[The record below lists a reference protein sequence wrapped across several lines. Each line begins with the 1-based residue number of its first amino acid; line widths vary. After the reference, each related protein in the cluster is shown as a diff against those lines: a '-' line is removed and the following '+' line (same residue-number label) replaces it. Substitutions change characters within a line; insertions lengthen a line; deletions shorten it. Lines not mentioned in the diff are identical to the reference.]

1 MELLKRIL
9 IFINYFGLIISSHN
23 SFKNECGPY
32 KGLEDSILMP
42 KKEDCLS
49 QAGCCYV
56 EGEKNLIHRSACMLV
71 EGGSD
76 ERIKLIQE
84 MNEVATKIN
93 VDCGGEKNF
102 VSDCGIGEKKEK
114 DDCIGDTSDNYKCCF
129 ITIDSPQFVG
139 QACKKFD
146 SIDLNDIGE
155 AVVAAKTIN
164 AKLEVYCNYWFL
176 NINIS
181 ILISLILLIFL

>member
-1 MELLKRIL
+1 
-9 IFINYFGLIISSHN
+9 
-23 SFKNECGPY
+23 
-32 KGLEDSILMP
+32 MP

-49 QAGCCYV
+49 QTGCCYV

-114 DDCIGDTSDNYKCCF
+114 DDCIADTSDNYKCCF

-164 AKLEVYCNYWFL
+164 AKLEVFCNYWFL

-181 ILISLILLIFL
+181 ILISTILLIFL